1 MSRRCSVSITVSR
14 SVALNKLNAELGRR
28 LTYTFRQTELLERAL
43 THRSKSN
50 VNYERL
56 EFLGDSVLGFAI
68 SSELYNRYP
77 NLYEGELTR
86 LRASLV
92 NKNTLAAL
100 ARDIELGNHLRL
112 GEGELKSGGFDR
124 DSILADSLEAL
135 FGAVRQDS
143 SMDEAIRVILHLYRD
158 RLATLDPNSIPKDPK
173 TQLQEYLQKLSLP
186 TPSYLVREVT
196 GEPHCQNFVVE
207 CRVSGLDI
215 PVSGHGSSRR
225 HAEQEAAAQ
234 ALDILTRR

>member
-1 MSRRCSVSITVSR
+1 M
-14 SVALNKLNAELGRR
+14 AQNKLSAELA
-28 LTYTFRQTELLERAL
+28 RQLAYAFQQPELLERAL
-43 THRSKSN
+43 THRSKSA

-92 NKNTLAAL
+92 KKETLAAL
-100 ARDIELGNHLRL
+100 AREIDLGNYLSL
-112 GEGELKSGGFDR
+112 GEGELKSGGYDR
-124 DSILADSLEAL
+124 DSILADALEAV
-135 FGAVRQDS
+135 FGAICKDASVT
-143 SMDEAIRVILHLYRD
+143 EATRVILHLYRNK
-158 RLATLDPNSIPKDPK
+158 LAGLDPHSIPKDPK

-186 TPSYLVREVT
+186 TPTYLVRDVT
-196 GEPHCQNFVVE
+196 GEPHSQSFVVE
-207 CRVSGLDI
+207 CHVTLLDQ
-215 PVSGHGSSRR
+215 PVQGTGNSRR

-234 ALDILTRR
+234 ALDLLQQR

>member
-1 MSRRCSVSITVSR
+1 M
-14 SVALNKLNAELGRR
+14 ALNKLNAELGRR
-28 LTYTFRQTELLERAL
+28 LTYTFRQPELLERAL

-56 EFLGDSVLGFAI
+56 EFLGDSVLGVAI

-77 NLYEGELTR
+77 DLYEGDLTR

-135 FGAVRQDS
+135 FGAVSKDS
-143 SMDEAIRVILHLYRD
+143 SLDEAMRVILHLYRD
-158 RLATLDPNSIPKDPK
+158 KLAMLDPHSIPKDPK

-186 TPSYLVREVT
+186 TPTYLVREVT
-196 GEPHCQNFVVE
+196 GDPHSQNFVVE
-207 CRVSGLDI
+207 CQVSGLDI
-215 PVSGHGSSRR
+215 PARGHGSSRR

-234 ALDILTRR
+234 ALDLLTHR